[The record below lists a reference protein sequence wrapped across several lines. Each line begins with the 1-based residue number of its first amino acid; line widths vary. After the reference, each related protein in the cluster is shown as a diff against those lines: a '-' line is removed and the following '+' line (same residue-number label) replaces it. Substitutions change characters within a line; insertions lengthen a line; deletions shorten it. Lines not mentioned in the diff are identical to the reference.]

1 VFFLPLAAQAWGVKG
16 MLIIPLAA
24 CIIGAI
30 NAIFFAPE
38 TAGRSLE
45 EMWGE

>member
-1 VFFLPLAAQAWGVKG
+1 LPTAAHNWGVKG
-16 MLIIPLAA
+16 MLLIPLTA

-30 NAIFFAPE
+30 NAMAFAPE
-38 TAGRSLE
+38 TAGKSLE